1 MISIKKTKT
10 SRSEKQ
16 QNTLFSAR
24 RSVYAKK
31 DIKKGQKI
39 SSNDLINLRPK
50 IGVCSSHFFN
60 IVGKK
65 LNKSKKENDPIFMRD
80 ISDE

>member
-1 MISIKKTKT
+1 MLSIKKKKKL
-10 SRSEKQ
+10 RRVKKPKQ
-16 QNTLFSAR
+16 PFSAR

-31 DIKKGQKI
+31 EIKKGHTI

-50 IGVCSSHFFN
+50 IGVCSSRFFN
-60 IVGKK
+60 LVGKK
-65 LNKSKKENDPIFMRD
+65 LNKSKKNDPIFIRD